1 MTHYQD
7 IDDDPFGGSSIAFK
21 TSYHDSVVEQL
32 GSLKEHALKILDIY
46 DYLATKSIIMEVS
59 KNYDIEEI
67 TKLMNDTKLTN
78 DEKKEKKIVTLPM
91 KVEMLRDIVD
101 YLYVLYFRTLDKLAK
116 ISDFPRNAEKLLF
129 QINHITDSKVIDGD
143 DKLDIVKLFVQFTQD
158 EEIKQ
163 IIDRDNP
170 YLITRTMTLSQ
181 SHIDKFFTN
190 NVCMHLKDLL
200 QRLLPY
206 VCKSYVNETC
216 KNGKKNMEL
225 EKIPRGAQDLAI
237 YKQLLISLK

>member
-32 GSLKEHALKILDIY
+32 GSLKEHTLKILDIY
-46 DYLATKSIIMEVS
+46 DYLATKSMIMAVS
-59 KNYDIEEI
+59 KNYDIDEI
-67 TKLMNDTKLTN
+67 TKSMND
-78 DEKKEKKIVTLPM
+78 ERKEKKIVTLPM

-101 YLYVLYFRTLDKLAK
+101 YLYVLYFRTLDKSAK

-143 DKLDIVKLFVQFTQD
+143 DKLEIVKLFVQFTQD
-158 EEIKQ
+158 NEIKQ

-181 SHIDKFFTN
+181 SHIDKFFIN
-190 NVCMHLKDLL
+190 NVCIHLKNLL